1 MTEYEIE
8 DLKASNISALASS
21 QNNHASHTNIYLTLV
36 FGFFAV
42 AYVTGNSLTVF
53 QVTVITIIYLAAA
66 CMQIYWMAVWIDTSI
81 RLLTKLA
88 ELGESITPPKR
99 GSIGRIVGLFLW
111 FIGALAPLAFLWS
124 IRHP

>member
-21 QNNHASHTNIYLTLV
+21 QSNHASHTNIYLTLV
-36 FGFFAV
+36 FGYFAV

-53 QVTVITIIYLAAA
+53 QVAVITMIYLAAV
-66 CMQIYWMAVWIDTSI
+66 CMQIFWMAVWIDASI
-81 RLLTKLA
+81 RLVTKMA

-99 GSIGRIVGLFLW
+99 RSIGRIGGLFIW
-111 FIGALAPLAFLWS
+111 FIGALAPLAFMWS
-124 IRHP
+124 IRNP